1 MVILVN
7 GKKKLSL
14 SKKNKLIAGVCSG
27 LGEYFDVDPV
37 FVRIMWIVLFFV
49 LFRAWHVL
57 IIVYIISWAILPDE
71 QEL

>member
-1 MVILVN
+1 MN

-14 SKKNKLIAGVCSG
+14 SKKNKFIAGVCSG